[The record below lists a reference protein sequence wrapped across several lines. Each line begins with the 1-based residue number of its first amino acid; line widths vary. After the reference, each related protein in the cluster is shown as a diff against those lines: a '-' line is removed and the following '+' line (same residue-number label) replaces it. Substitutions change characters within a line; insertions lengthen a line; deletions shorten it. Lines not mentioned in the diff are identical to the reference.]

1 MVDSLQ
7 ATMRVASAGL
17 AAQSA
22 RIKIAAE
29 NLANANST
37 GQGVGATPYTRK
49 TISFASEV
57 DDRLAAQVV
66 KVDAIGLDNREFP
79 LVYEP
84 GHPAADARG
93 YVKRPNVDPFIELS
107 DMREANRSYLANLQV
122 LRSVREAAMLTIDL
136 LKGG

>member
-1 MVDSLQ
+1 MTDFLS

-22 RIKIAAE
+22 RIKVAAE
-29 NLANANST
+29 NLANANTT
-37 GQGVGATPYTRK
+37 GQAAGAAPYARK
-49 TISFASEV
+49 TVSFASEV
-57 DDRLAAQVV
+57 DDRLGVEVV
-66 KVDAIGLDNREFP
+66 KLDAIGVDKKEFP

-84 GHPAADARG
+84 GHPAADERG

-122 LRSVREAAMLTIDL
+122 LRSAREAAMLTIDL
-136 LKGG
+136 LKG